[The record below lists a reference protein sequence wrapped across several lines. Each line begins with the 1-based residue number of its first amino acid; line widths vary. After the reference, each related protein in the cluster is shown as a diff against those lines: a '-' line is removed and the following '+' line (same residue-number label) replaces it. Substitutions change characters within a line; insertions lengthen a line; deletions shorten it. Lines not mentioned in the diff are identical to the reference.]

1 MDHPHRYGRGG
12 RLIAISTEYSQA
24 DQRPIQ
30 LTRPTIEH
38 GGEIRALIRACPPLD
53 VNSTYAYLL
62 LAHHFAE
69 TCILAWEDGRAV
81 GFVSAY
87 VPPRREDTLFVWQVA
102 VHPDARGRGLGK
114 RMLLALLK
122 RKALSR
128 ITRIET
134 TVSPGNGASR
144 AMFAA
149 LARALD
155 ARIEERPLFTPQM
168 FGTEHHEEERLLV
181 IGPIQKP
188 AEKGEMA

>member
-1 MDHPHRYGRGG
+1 
-12 RLIAISTEYSQA
+12 
-24 DQRPIQ
+24 
-30 LTRPTIEH
+30 
-38 GGEIRALIRACPPLD
+38 

-69 TCILAWEDGRAV
+69 TCVLALERGRVV

-87 VPPRREDTLFVWQVA
+87 LPPRREDTLFVWQVA
-102 VHPDARGRGLGK
+102 VHPDARGRGLGQ
-114 RMLLALLK
+114 RMLLALLQ

-134 TVSPGNGASR
+134 TVSPRNGASR
-144 AMFAA
+144 AMFTS

-155 ARIEERPLFTPQM
+155 AQIEEHSLFTPQM
-168 FGTEHHEEERLLV
+168 FGTEDHEEERLLV